1 MRARSWRW
9 RSVDSPRPAG
19 RRLTRG
25 LRRSGTFARR
35 VLVGRRRVAT
45 PALDTT
51 TAPLPADAGLA
62 SHAESLSGDLGADSQ
77 RPALLHT
84 ASSVAAVTPE
94 ITEPAL
100 ALGPPPLLT
109 GERTPARLRRFLV
122 VQGCTVSSL
131 LLGMGSIFLALDG
144 QVRFAAMAL
153 LACVVFDGLDGAL
166 ARKFGVCTPFGGQ
179 MDSLADMCS
188 FGIATPVVAYA
199 WLVAGGAP
207 SWLAG
212 AAAALAGV
220 CAAIRL
226 ARFNVS
232 PKNGCYFSGV
242 PTTMAAAIVV
252 ASMLILPAS
261 GPALLTGALAV
272 LGLLM
277 VSTFPY
283 MKLGQL
289 RRLPPWLWAV
299 AVLALWADPST
310 TFSLIV
316 GAYLLSGPLLWAKQR
331 RAAVPA

>member
-1 MRARSWRW
+1 
-9 RSVDSPRPAG
+9 
-19 RRLTRG
+19 
-25 LRRSGTFARR
+25 

-51 TAPLPADAGLA
+51 TAPLPANSGLA
-62 SHAESLSGDLGADSQ
+62 SRVESLAGDAGADSQ
-77 RPALLHT
+77 RPGLLVEPD
-84 ASSVAAVTPE
+84 VAAG
-94 ITEPAL
+94 L
-100 ALGPPPLLT
+100 DSPPLLT
-109 GERTPARLRRFLV
+109 GEVTPARRRRFIA
-122 VQGCTVSSL
+122 VQACTVSSL
-131 LLGMGSIFLALDG
+131 LLGMGAIFLALDG
-144 QVRFAAMAL
+144 QVTVAAFAL
-153 LACVVFDGLDGAL
+153 LACVVFDGMDGAL
-166 ARKFGVCTPFGGQ
+166 ARKFGVSTPFGGQ

-212 AAAALAGV
+212 GAAALAGV

-232 PKNGCYFSGV
+232 PKNGSYFCGV
-242 PTTMAAAIVV
+242 PTTMAAAIIV
-252 ASMLILPAS
+252 ASMLILPMH

-283 MKLGQL
+283 MKIGQL
-289 RRLPPWLWAV
+289 KRLPPWLWAV
-299 AVLALWADPST
+299 AVLALYADPAT

-331 RAAVPA
+331 RAAIPA

>member
-1 MRARSWRW
+1 M
-9 RSVDSPRPAG
+9 
-19 RRLTRG
+19 
-25 LRRSGTFARR
+25 
-35 VLVGRRRVAT
+35 LVGRRRVAAT
-45 PALDTT
+45 TLETSPDAMTT
-51 TAPLPADAGLA
+51 TLPGVRFDVPTGDVAADPQRADAQGL
-62 SHAESLSGDLGADSQ
+62 LITADG
-77 RPALLHT
+77 
-84 ASSVAAVTPE
+84 VT
-94 ITEPAL
+94 
-100 ALGPPPLLT
+100 GPSPVLDSPPLLT
-109 GERTPARLRRFLV
+109 EPTPARRRRFLA
-122 VQGCTVSSL
+122 VQGCTVASL

-144 QVRFAAMAL
+144 QVRIATALL

-166 ARKFGVCTPFGGQ
+166 ARKFGVSTPFGGQ

-207 SWLAG
+207 TWLAG
-212 AAAALAGV
+212 GAAALAAV

-232 PKNGCYFSGV
+232 PKNGSYFCGV

-252 ASMLILPAS
+252 ASMLILPMQ

-283 MKLGQL
+283 MKIGQL
-289 RRLPPWLWAV
+289 KRLPVWLWGV
-299 AVLALWADPST
+299 AVLALYADPAT
-310 TFSLIV
+310 TFSLLV
-316 GAYLLSGPLLWAKQR
+316 GAYLLSGPILWAKQR